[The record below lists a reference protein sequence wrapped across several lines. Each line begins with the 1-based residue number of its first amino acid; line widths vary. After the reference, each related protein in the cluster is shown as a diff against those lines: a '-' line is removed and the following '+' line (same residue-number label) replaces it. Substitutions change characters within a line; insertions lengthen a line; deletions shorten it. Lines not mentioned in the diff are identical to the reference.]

1 MVNFNREIIPCNQFE
16 TSAANIHHVV
26 QIMPIYYSSIE
37 ADEQQ
42 QLFSGITSSRGSH
55 FRIYVLEKFS
65 MDCWK

>member
-1 MVNFNREIIPCNQFE
+1 MVNFNHEIIPCNQFE

-42 QLFSGITSSRGSH
+42 QLFSGIT
-55 FRIYVLEKFS
+55 
-65 MDCWK
+65 

>member
-16 TSAANIHHVV
+16 TFTANIHHII
-26 QIMPIYYSSIE
+26 QIMTIYNSSIE

-42 QLFSGITSSRGSH
+42 QLFSGIIQ

-65 MDCWK
+65 VDCWK